1 MSAFV
6 EEARFA
12 LRSLWKSPV
21 LSVIAVLTLGLG
33 IGMNALMFSF
43 VYGAL
48 YRGLPFPEEEKIIR
62 VAWIQ
67 PSDPD
72 AWRGLS
78 LHDLEDL
85 RAQQSSLTDLAG
97 MYNGTV
103 NLSGGEGTVRYDGA
117 FMTPNAFDAL
127 QMQPVLGRSFRPDE
141 GRPGAPL
148 VILLGYHVWEGDFA
162 KDPGILGRTLRV
174 NGEAATVVGVMPR
187 GFKFPDTQDVWVPYR
202 ASALE
207 IPRGEGN
214 DLQVY
219 GRLAPGVTREQAAA
233 ELNGVARRIH
243 EANPE
248 TVEWSAFRVEKF
260 SEPPSDMKLVFQ
272 TLLATVLLVL
282 LVACTNV
289 ANLLLSRAAGRT
301 REIAVNVALGASR
314 RRIMGKLLAEAMALV
329 ATGALLGL
337 GLCWVGLRLTFRFA
351 VTSPPPFWFV
361 FKIDPPLLLFVIL
374 ASILAAVVAGVV
386 PGLRV
391 TGTRVNEVLKDEGR
405 GTSSLRI
412 GRLSRILVVSELAF
426 SVGLLVAAGL
436 FVKGMVRMRTLD
448 HGIFR
453 EEILTARVGLF
464 EADFPDAASR
474 TRFFTELQERL
485 LARPEI
491 TNASLTNVLPGLGAG
506 MTQVGIQGVDYGE
519 DANYPQAAMAFV
531 SPGFFGTFHVQPL
544 AGRDFSTQDV
554 QASLPVAIVNQ
565 SLAQSLFPG
574 QDPVGRQIRDGTS
587 RSESPW
593 RTIVGVVPDLYLAG
607 LMART
612 QAPPAGVYIPAAQ
625 ADLHFMSL
633 AVRGNG
639 SAEALARIL
648 REEVAVL
655 HTETPLYWVRSMARA
670 LREEIWYVDL
680 FGGLFAVFGGLA
692 LLLAAA
698 GLYAVMATG
707 VAQRTREMGVRMA
720 LGARAGQVLRMIL
733 RQGAFQMGMGLLF
746 GLLLAG
752 ALSRGLESMLFG
764 VEPWDG
770 SVFLGISAV
779 MLLTGVAASV
789 IPARRAT
796 RVDPARTLRSE

>member
-1 MSAFV
+1 MYAFV
-6 EEARFA
+6 EETRFA

-21 LSVIAVLTLGLG
+21 LSVVAVLTLGLG

-48 YRGLPFPEEEKIIR
+48 YRGLPFPEEEKILR

-72 AWRGLS
+72 AWRSLS

-85 RAQQSSLTDLAG
+85 RAQQSSLTDLG
-97 MYNGTV
+97 GLYNGTV
-103 NLSGGEGTVRYDGA
+103 NLSGGERPVRYDGA

-127 QMQPVLGRSFRPDE
+127 QVQPVLGRSFRPDE

-148 VILLGYHVWEGDFA
+148 AIILGYHVWEGDFG
-162 KDPGILGRTLRV
+162 KDPDILGSMLRV
-174 NGEAATVVGVMPR
+174 NGEQATVVGVMPE
-187 GFKFPDTQDVWVPYR
+187 GFKFPDNQDVWVPYR
-202 ASALE
+202 GSALE
-207 IPRGEGN
+207 IPRGQGSN
-214 DLQVY
+214 FQVY
-219 GRLAPGVTREQAAA
+219 GRLAPGVTLEQAVA
-233 ELNGVARRIH
+233 ELNGIARRLH

-248 TVEWSAFRVEKF
+248 TVTWSAFRVKKF

-272 TLLATVLLVL
+272 TLLATVFLVL

-301 REIAVNVALGASR
+301 RELAVNVALGASR
-314 RRIMGKLLAEAMALV
+314 RRIMGKLMAEAMVLV
-329 ATGALLGL
+329 VAGALLGL
-337 GLCWVGLRLTFRFA
+337 GLCWVGLRLTFHFA

-361 FKIDPPLLLFVIL
+361 FKIDPPLLLFVTL
-374 ASILAAVVAGVV
+374 ASVLAAVVAGVV

-391 TGTRVNEVLKDEGR
+391 TGARVNEVLKDQGR

-412 GRLSRILVVSELAF
+412 GRLSRILVISELAF

-453 EEILTARVGLF
+453 EEILTARVGIS
-464 EADFPDAASR
+464 ETDFPDAASR
-474 TRFFTELQERL
+474 TRFFAELQERL
-485 LARPEI
+485 RARPEI
-491 TNASLTNVLPGLGAG
+491 TTASLTNVLPGLGAG
-506 MTQVGIQGVDYGE
+506 MTQVGIQGVDHGE
-519 DANYPQAAMAFV
+519 DANYPQAALAFV
-531 SPGFFGTFHVQPL
+531 SPGFFGTFDVQPL
-544 AGRDFSTQDV
+544 AGRDFSAQDD

-565 SLAQSLFPG
+565 SFAQRLFPG
-574 QDPVGRQIRDGTS
+574 EDAVGRQIREGTS
-587 RSESPW
+587 QSESPW

-625 ADLHFMSL
+625 ADLRFMSL

-639 SAEALARIL
+639 GPEALARVL

-655 HTETPLYWVRSMARA
+655 HAETPLYWVRSMARA

-733 RQGAFQMGMGLLF
+733 RQGAFQMGMGLLL
-746 GLLLAG
+746 GLLMAG
-752 ALSRGLESMLFG
+752 TLSRGLESMLFG
-764 VEPWDG
+764 VEPWDA
-770 SVFLGISAV
+770 SVFLAISAV
-779 MLLTGVAASV
+779 MLLTGVAASL

-796 RVDPARTLRSE
+796 RVDPVKALRSE